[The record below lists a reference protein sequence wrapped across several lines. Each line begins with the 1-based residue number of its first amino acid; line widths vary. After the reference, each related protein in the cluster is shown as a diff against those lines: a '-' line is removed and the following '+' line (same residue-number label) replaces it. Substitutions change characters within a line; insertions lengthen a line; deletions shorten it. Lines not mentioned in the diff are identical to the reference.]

1 MSKAIAL
8 EAAGRGVT
16 SNTICPGWVLTPL
29 VQKQIDNIARER
41 GILEEEA
48 KKLLLLEKHPAAEFV
63 TPENLGAF
71 AVFLS
76 SDNASQINGAA
87 LTMDVGW
94 TAR

>member
-8 EAAGRGVT
+8 ESAGTGVT

-29 VQKQIDNIARER
+29 VQKQIDKISKDR
-41 GILEEEA
+41 GISEIEA

-76 SDNASQINGAA
+76 SEGADQINGAS
-87 LTMDVGW
+87 LSMDVGW